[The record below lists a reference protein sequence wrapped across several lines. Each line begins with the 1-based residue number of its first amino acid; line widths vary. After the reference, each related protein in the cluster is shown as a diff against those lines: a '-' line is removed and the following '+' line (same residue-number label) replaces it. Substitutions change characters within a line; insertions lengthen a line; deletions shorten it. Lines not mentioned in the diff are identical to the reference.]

1 MLEAAREGVE
11 PIREFDVFRDPGYTA
26 RADSKLGPDET
37 KVVHKHTHTYSTHT
51 YIHSHIVTNTCS
63 ADICTSTIM
72 HVERHADG
80 TNLFENTN
88 ITITT

>member
-37 KVVHKHTHTYSTHT
+37 KVVHTYTHIHMHTYA
-51 YIHSHIVTNTCS
+51 YIPSHILTIGYLHEHNHAHRETCRRNKF
-63 ADICTSTIM
+63 
-72 HVERHADG
+72 V
-80 TNLFENTN
+80 ENTN
-88 ITITT
+88 ITTTT